1 MRPKTLRYVITFF
14 STADAMAVEKRCK
27 EKGVPGRLIPVPT
40 RITASCGMA
49 WSLPLDAKTIFD
61 QAVLGI
67 AVDGYYKML
76 V

>member
-27 EKGVPGRLIPVPT
+27 ERGVPGRLIPVPT

-49 WSLPLDAKTIFD
+49 WSLPLDAKDMFD
-61 QAVLGI
+61 AAVKGI
-67 AVDGYYKML
+67 SVDGCYEML
-76 V
+76 I

>member
-1 MRPKTLRYVITFF
+1 MRPKTMRYVITFF

-27 EKGVPGRLIPVPT
+27 EKSVPGRLIPVPT

-49 WSLPLDAKTIFD
+49 WSLPLDAKDEFD
-61 QAVLGI
+61 QAIKGI
-67 AVDGYYKML
+67 AVDGYYEML